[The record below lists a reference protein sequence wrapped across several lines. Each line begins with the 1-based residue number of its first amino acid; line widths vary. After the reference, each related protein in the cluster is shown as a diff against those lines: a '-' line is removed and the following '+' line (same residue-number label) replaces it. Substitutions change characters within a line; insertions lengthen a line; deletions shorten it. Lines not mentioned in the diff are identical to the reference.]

1 MIKIKKNISPDL
13 PICKMVCDGDL
24 SDDLNKYELTKFL
37 NKHSMNLIIGRPG
50 SGKSSLLWSLF
61 KSTGKNKILKGVY
74 SSIYVFQPAQ
84 SQQSMKDNI
93 FSVLPD
99 DQKFNELTYD
109 DLNYVSERIK
119 ADSEQGFTSCIIFD
133 DMGAYLKNKDTLKLF
148 KELAFNR
155 RHLKLSMFFLVQTW
169 YSVLKDIRRLW
180 SNIFVFK
187 VSKDEL
193 KNIFDEVVEEKK
205 EIASEISKTVYDKA
219 YNYLFINIDS
229 ARLFKNFDELIIS
242 S

>member
-1 MIKIKKNISPDL
+1 MIKIKKNISPNL

-109 DLNYVSERIK
+109 DLNYVSI
-119 ADSEQGFTSCIIFD
+119 
-133 DMGAYLKNKDTLKLF
+133 
-148 KELAFNR
+148 
-155 RHLKLSMFFLVQTW
+155 
-169 YSVLKDIRRLW
+169 
-180 SNIFVFK
+180 
-187 VSKDEL
+187 
-193 KNIFDEVVEEKK
+193 
-205 EIASEISKTVYDKA
+205 
-219 YNYLFINIDS
+219 
-229 ARLFKNFDELIIS
+229 
-242 S
+242 

>member
-1 MIKIKKNISPDL
+1 MIKIKKNISPNL

-148 KELAFNR
+148 KELAKCKIFSIR
-155 RHLKLSMFFLVQTW
+155 QFLRAQ
-169 YSVLKDIRRLW
+169 K
-180 SNIFVFK
+180 
-187 VSKDEL
+187 
-193 KNIFDEVVEEKK
+193 
-205 EIASEISKTVYDKA
+205 
-219 YNYLFINIDS
+219 
-229 ARLFKNFDELIIS
+229 
-242 S
+242 

>member
-1 MIKIKKNISPDL
+1 MK
-13 PICKMVCDGDL
+13 CDGDL
-24 SDDLNKYELTKFL
+24 DENLNKYELTKFL

-61 KSTGKNKILKGVY
+61 KSTGKNRILKGVY
-74 SSIYVFQPAQ
+74 STIYVFQPSQ
-84 SQQSMKDNI
+84 SQQSMAENI
-93 FSVLPD
+93 FDVLPD
-99 DQKFNELTYD
+99 DQKFNELSYES
-109 DLNYVSERIK
+109 LNYIALK
-119 ADSEQGFTSCIIFD
+119 AKEDSSLGYSTCIIFD
-133 DMGAYLKNKDTLKLF
+133 DMGAYLKNNETLKLF

-169 YSVLKDIRRLW
+169 YSVHKDIRRLW

-205 EIASEISKTVYDKA
+205 EVANDISKIVYDKPF
-219 YNYLFINIDS
+219 NYLFINIDS
-229 ARLFKNFDELIIS
+229 GRLFKNFDELIIS

>member
-109 DLNYVSERIK
+109 DLNFVSERIK

-205 EIASEISKTVYDKA
+205 EIASEISKTVYDKP

-229 ARLFKNFDELIIS
+229 GRLFKNFDELIIS

>member
-205 EIASEISKTVYDKA
+205 EIASEVSKTVYDKP

-229 ARLFKNFDELIIS
+229 GRLFKNFDELIIS

>member
-1 MIKIKKNISPDL
+1 MIKIKKNISPNL

-61 KSTGKNKILKGVY
+61 KSSGKNKILKGVY

-93 FSVLPD
+93 FSVLPN

-229 ARLFKNFDELIIS
+229 GRLFKNFDELIIS

>member
-219 YNYLFINIDS
+219 NNYLFINIDS
-229 ARLFKNFDELIIS
+229 GRLFKNFDELIIS

>member
-1 MIKIKKNISPDL
+1 MIKIKKNISPNL

-205 EIASEISKTVYDKA
+205 EIASEISKTVYDKP

-229 ARLFKNFDELIIS
+229 GRLFKNFDELIIS